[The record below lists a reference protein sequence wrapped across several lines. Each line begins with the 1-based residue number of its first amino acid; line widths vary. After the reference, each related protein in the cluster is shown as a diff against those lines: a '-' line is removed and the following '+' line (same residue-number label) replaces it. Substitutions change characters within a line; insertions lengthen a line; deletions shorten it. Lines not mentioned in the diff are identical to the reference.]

1 MPSDLTVTDAA
12 ATGAAAAPERV
23 VEVQR
28 ARGHLVV
35 VVGGGAAGLEL
46 ATKLG
51 RRYGQTDRVHVTM
64 VDRARTHLW
73 KPLLH
78 AVAAGSLD
86 AGEEE
91 LNYLAHAARNHYV
104 FRFGDLIGLDRAAK
118 RVHLSATFD
127 DEGRPITPRRSVPY
141 DTLVIAIGSITN
153 DFGTP
158 GAAQHAIPLETPEQ
172 AVRFNRRVVNACL
185 HAHTQEGPVR
195 PGQLHIAIIGAG
207 ATGTELS
214 AELHHTVRQI
224 VAAGLDRIV
233 PERDVRIVLVE
244 AGPRIL
250 PALPER
256 ISTATTELLQ
266 KLGVEVRTNARVTAV
281 SAEGVTLDGGDFI
294 PAEIVVW
301 AAGVKGPEV
310 LTKLDGLEVN
320 RINQLVVL
328 PTLQTTRD
336 LDVFAIGDCAACPR
350 EGFTSPVPPRAQAA
364 HQQAMHMAR
373 QIERRLA
380 GKPLLPFKY
389 HDFGSLVSLGR
400 YSTVGSLMGLVDRAF
415 FVEGMFAR
423 LMYRSLHKMHE
434 RAVYSTGRMMA
445 DTIARTLSRRA
456 DRIVKLH

>member
-1 MPSDLTVTDAA
+1 MGGYRARSRSRRADHRRPTRQALRATAAGTRLRRQRVPGGWRRVAA
-12 ATGAAAAPERV
+12 AGASAAVCHPAAHLAANRV
-23 VEVQR
+23 AVPPR
-28 ARGHLVV
+28 SPAAWCH
-35 VVGGGAAGLEL
+35 VG
-46 ATKLG
+46 
-51 RRYGQTDRVHVTM
+51 
-64 VDRARTHLW
+64 
-73 KPLLH
+73 
-78 AVAAGSLD
+78 
-86 AGEEE
+86 
-91 LNYLAHAARNHYV
+91 LNFPDSS
-104 FRFGDLIGLDRAAK
+104 FR
-118 RVHLSATFD
+118 
-127 DEGRPITPRRSVPY
+127 
-141 DTLVIAIGSITN
+141 SITSRN
-153 DFGTP
+153 
-158 GAAQHAIPLETPEQ
+158 
-172 AVRFNRRVVNACL
+172 AVSNSS
-185 HAHTQEGPVR
+185 

-336 LDVFAIGDCAACPR
+336 PDVFAIGDCAACPR

-400 YSTVGSLMGLVDRAF
+400 YGTVGSLIALVERAF
-415 FVEGMFAR
+415 FVDGMFAR

-434 RAVYSTGRMMA
+434 RAVYSTSRMMA

-456 DRIVKLH
+456 DRVVKLH